1 MLTLV
6 AAMTALQRKKMLER
20 DLDKHTATK
29 TTLEQQVFALENA
42 NINMET
48 MKAMR
53 AGAEAMK
60 GIHGSLYRP
69 HLPVQK
75 TLAVCRTVLIVE
87 IPTKWIQSWTRF
99 ANK

>member
-1 MLTLV
+1 
-6 AAMTALQRKKMLER
+6 MLER

-69 HLPVQK
+69 HLPVPK
-75 TLAVCRTVLIVE
+75 TLAVCRAVLMVG
-87 IPTKWIQSWTRF
+87 IPRKWIQSWTRF